1 MLKISCYLHK
11 IYQGY
16 VLANPPPPTGQKLIM
31 VFSYRS
37 AYVFMLF
44 THKNAR
50 GGRYTTVLFTQKIPE
65 YLFKKKIPTVKV
77 TMVFLPQLSDVR
89 CVYYHLFTH
98 KLSGIF
104 SHLSSP
110 MVKVTTMFVSK
121 LSGLWRECYRAIY
134 RNYRGAGSTNLFPMI
149 KVTMML
155 ETKSFSVLTY

>member
-16 VLANPPPPTGQKLIM
+16 VSAKFPPIVKNLSWCLVIAVHM
-31 VFSYRS
+31 FSCYLHIKIPGEGGIVPCYLHRRYRS
-37 AYVFMLF
+37 IFS
-44 THKNAR
+44 
-50 GGRYTTVLFTQKIPE
+50 
-65 YLFKKKIPTVKV
+65 KKIPMVKV
-77 TMVFLPQLSDVR
+77 TMVFLPQLSDVC

-110 MVKVTTMFVSK
+110 MVKVTTTFVSK
-121 LSGLWRECYRAIY
+121 LSGLWCECYRAIY

-149 KVTMML
+149 KVANN
-155 ETKSFSVLTY
+155 SFLLCQIYRDVSM